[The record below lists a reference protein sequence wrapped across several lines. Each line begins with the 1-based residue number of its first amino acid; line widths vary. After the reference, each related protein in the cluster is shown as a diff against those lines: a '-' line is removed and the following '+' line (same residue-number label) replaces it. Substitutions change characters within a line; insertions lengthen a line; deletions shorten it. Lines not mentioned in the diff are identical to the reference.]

1 MELVTDPAL
10 SFLKKSAPPSLRAAL
25 RKKIEARIKHFDL
38 CALLKLLRSQGY
50 SREDIYFVS
59 NNNQVSHASLCEE
72 IHFSPDLSQ
81 ATLVLNMGLLSSGGS
96 LPSYIQ
102 QFIDTEDIKG
112 EPFLRFINFFNH
124 HLVDAF
130 LQMTMPDL
138 NDDFFL
144 DWKETQL
151 QYLSLLGFES
161 ISSLW
166 FLVKICFP
174 DLVIEVQKNP
184 QVLKLHTSS
193 LILGRDSLGPETYI
207 GNKYK
212 QTLSSYKVTFTT
224 DNELSE
230 LGTPWPIEIH
240 KRLMELLFPILKHTD
255 LHLSIILQ
263 IKNKSSYLTL
273 GPKSFLGF
281 DRLWKS
287 SRPLLLLIYYGHIKD
302 MRAFYKTPNP

>member
-1 MELVTDPAL
+1 MELVTEPAL
-10 SFLKKSAPPSLRAAL
+10 SFPKKSYRAPVKDEL
-25 RKKIEARIKHFDL
+25 RKKLEANIKRFDL
-38 CALLKLLRSQGY
+38 CALLKLLRSLDY
-50 SREDIYFVS
+50 SRDDVYFVS
-59 NNNQVSHASLCEE
+59 NSNQVSHASLCEE
-72 IHFSPDLSQ
+72 IRFSPDYSQ
-81 ATLVLNMGLLSSGGS
+81 VTLVLNMGLFSSAGS

-102 QFIDTEDIKG
+102 QFIDTEDIKE

-124 HLVDAF
+124 HLMDTF
-130 LQMTMPDL
+130 LQMTLPDL

-144 DWKETQL
+144 DWKETQM

-166 FLVKICFP
+166 FLIKICFP

-184 QVLKLHTSS
+184 QVLKLDTSS
-193 LILGRDSLGPETYI
+193 LILGRDCLGSDSYI

-240 KRLMELLFPILKHTD
+240 KRLMELLYPILKKTE
-255 LHLSIILQ
+255 LHLSIVLQ
-263 IKNKSSYLTL
+263 IKNKSNYLTL

-281 DRLWKS
+281 ERLWKAP
-287 SRPLLLLIYYGHIKD
+287 RPFQLLIFYGHIKN
-302 MRAFYKTPNP
+302 MAHTKNHK

>member
-1 MELVTDPAL
+1 MELVTEPEL
-10 SFLKKSAPPSLRAAL
+10 SFFQRPKRAPLKEKL
-25 RKKIEARIKHFDL
+25 RKKLETEIKRFDL
-38 CALLKLLRSQGY
+38 CALLKLLRSKGY

-72 IHFSPDLSQ
+72 ILFTPDLCQ
-81 ATLVLNMGLLSSGGS
+81 VTIVLNMGLLASGGS
-96 LPSYIQ
+96 FPSYIQ
-102 QFIDTEDIKG
+102 QFIDTEDIKP

-124 HLVDAF
+124 HLVDTF

-138 NDDFFL
+138 NDDFFF

-151 QYLSLLGFES
+151 HYLSLLGFES

-166 FLVKICFP
+166 FLIKICFP

-193 LILGRDSLGPETYI
+193 LILGRDCLGPETYI
-207 GNKYK
+207 GNRYK

-224 DNELSE
+224 DDEMSE
-230 LGTPWPIEIH
+230 LGTPWPIEIR
-240 KRLMELLFPILKHTD
+240 KRLLELLFPILKKTD
-255 LHLSIILQ
+255 LHLSIVLQ
-263 IKNKSSYLTL
+263 IRNKSNYLTL

-281 DRLWKS
+281 ESLWKS
-287 SRPLLLLIYYGHIKD
+287 SRPLQLLIYYGHIKD
-302 MRAFYKTPNP
+302 MSDPHKTRSR